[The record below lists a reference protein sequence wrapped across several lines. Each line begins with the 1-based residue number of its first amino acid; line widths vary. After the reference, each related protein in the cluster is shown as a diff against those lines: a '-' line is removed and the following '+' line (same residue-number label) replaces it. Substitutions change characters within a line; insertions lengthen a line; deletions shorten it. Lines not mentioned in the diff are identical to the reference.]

1 MGDFWKRNVFFLL
14 MILPCQKFCQ
24 VTSLGVVPRSRKV
37 LLQLCVGTSNGFS
50 TNLHDW
56 WCQQQWCQYQSAV
69 VSFVCLAPFF
79 DARHLWGWV
88 PTFFFHTKEN
98 GSARALAAIIVEHPL
113 HCSGRIPCQALL
125 TPARVYWF
133 PRVAPAW
140 AICPF
145 ETPASKGTPKLCQGF
160 WVCLN
165 LKYYL
170 RPATTQIP
178 GTQVLLAKD
187 LLSLW
192 VLGMYVTVTCQIVPR
207 FLTTN
212 HPANAS
218 VFTVVLAWWYK
229 APFVTV
235 WLLPSEGWAQV
246 FLCPPGPRL
255 TGVWPSKTKPL
266 SQFLWWKT
274 FCLWNWDFCSAKTR
288 PRVSVPATAVNKALS
303 ECQTLISLFK
313 IYTLRVYFWEVDYEC
328 HHLPIN
334 NTENRTK

>member
-1 MGDFWKRNVFFLL
+1 MKKFFWGSWRKWDFKAIQFGTGFLGGHESVANLKICKSVPKILNFAFCQCKLKQGVGNQLGSSHLWGKRGLHQQTSKKSPVRKKSCSFKKSFFFSSHGGFLKEKCFFLL

-145 ETPASKGTPKLCQGF
+145 WNTCEQG
-160 WVCLN
+160 N
-165 LKYYL
+165 
-170 RPATTQIP
+170 TQALP
-178 GTQVLLAKD
+178 GF
-187 LLSLW
+187 LSLPQLE
-192 VLGMYVTVTCQIVPR
+192 VLPPPRNHTDSRYPSAPCKRSALALGAGDVCDCYLSDCPKVPDNKSSCQCLGVYCCVGLVVQGAFCHSVTVT
-207 FLTTN
+207 
-212 HPANAS
+212 
-218 VFTVVLAWWYK
+218 
-229 APFVTV
+229 
-235 WLLPSEGWAQV
+235 
-246 FLCPPGPRL
+246 
-255 TGVWPSKTKPL
+255 
-266 SQFLWWKT
+266 
-274 FCLWNWDFCSAKTR
+274 
-288 PRVSVPATAVNKALS
+288 
-303 ECQTLISLFK
+303 
-313 IYTLRVYFWEVDYEC
+313 
-328 HHLPIN
+328 
-334 NTENRTK
+334 